1 MYNSTLMLEYH
12 HIYSFR
18 PNLRAL
24 HSDSSELSEAV
35 TRASNLAESV
45 SGKVRIL
52 DIAKVCIRID
62 SMYILMLIENSS
74 LRKQLALVNTLDN
87 VETRM
92 LFSKPSLLILKTS
105 TFLSRHTQS
114 YSSNTT
120 YICSRL
126 TSISGKLFWLPV
138 IFDYYSKVLS

>member
-1 MYNSTLMLEYH
+1 MLEYH

-18 PNLRAL
+18 PNLRTL

-62 SMYILMLIENSS
+62 SMHILMLIKNSS
-74 LRKQLALVNTLDN
+74 LRGKKDLKGALVNTLDT

-92 LFSKPSLLILKTS
+92 LFTKPSLLILKTS